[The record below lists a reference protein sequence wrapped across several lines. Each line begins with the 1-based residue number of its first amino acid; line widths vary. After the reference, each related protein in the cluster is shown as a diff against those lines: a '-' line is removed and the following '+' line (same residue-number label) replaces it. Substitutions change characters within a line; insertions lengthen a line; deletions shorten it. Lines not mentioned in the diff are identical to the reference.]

1 MPSFLYSNGR
11 YLSKKDRVNV
21 FWLNYIF
28 VEKSN
33 FIEDVSQIDF
43 DIDILV
49 LSKIWLTEET

>member
-11 YLSKKDRVNV
+11 YLSKKGRVNV